1 MLKLIL
7 IFGGIAAVFAFV
19 VGSVNSFLAIDDLA
33 KCSMPSSLGSKCA
46 PADAIVAISGGDT
59 PARTQEAVKLYK
71 AGWAAVLVFSGAALD
86 SSGPSNA
93 AAMRAQAVAAGVP
106 GSAIII
112 EETASDTAQNASR
125 TVRLLS
131 SARRIIL
138 VTSPYHQHRASLE
151 FEHIFGENAE
161 IVNHPTQTDHTW
173 PPTWYF
179 TSTGWWL
186 ALSEVVKTLVVAL

>member
-1 MLKLIL
+1 MLKLLL
-7 IFGGIAAVFAFV
+7 IFGGIAAVFALIV
-19 VGSVNSFLAIDDLA
+19 SSITAFLAIDDLA
-33 KCSMPSSLGSKCA
+33 KCSVPSLASKCA

-71 AGWAAVLVFSGAALD
+71 AGWAPILVFSGAALD

-93 AAMRAQAVAAGVP
+93 AAMRAQAMAAGVP
-106 GSAIII
+106 NGAIVI
-112 EETASDTAQNASR
+112 EETATDTAQNASR
-125 TVRLLS
+125 TVRLLG
-131 SARRIIL
+131 SARRVIL

-151 FEHIFGENAE
+151 FEHIFGENVE
-161 IVNHPTQTDHTW
+161 IVNHPTPTDHTW

-186 ALSEVVKTLVVAL
+186 ALSEVVKTAVVAL